1 LEARVPSIPPEL
13 IGSVFSIILIN
24 LTLSGDNA
32 VVIGMAAH
40 RLPPQQRKMA
50 VIFGS
55 VGAIVLRLI
64 LTAVA
69 ALLLRIPYL
78 KVGGG
83 ILLAWIAF
91 TLLKEEEEDAE
102 GVGGAG
108 SFREAIRTIIVADF
122 IMSVDNILGVAAA
135 SHGNMP
141 LLIFGLLVSMVVVM
155 AAGSAVASM
164 IDRFWWLVYV
174 GCAVIAW
181 IAIEMILTDHVAGPF
196 LSSIGVVTGEL
207 DELTGMAAFEPTLAG
222 LTIMAIGTALILGAA
237 HYFHR
242 HRPQQLRSAQES
254 A

>member
-1 LEARVPSIPPEL
+1 VPSIPPEL

-40 RLPPQQRKMA
+40 RLPARQRKMA
-50 VIFGS
+50 VIVGS
-55 VGAIVLRLI
+55 VGAIVLRLV

-69 ALLLRIPYL
+69 ALLLQIPYL
-78 KVGGG
+78 KVAGG

-102 GVGGAG
+102 GVGSAG

-135 SHGNMP
+135 SRGNMA
-141 LLIFGLLVSMVVVM
+141 LLIFGLIVSMIVVM
-155 AAGSAVASM
+155 AAGSAVAAM
-164 IDRFWWLVYV
+164 IDKFWWLVYV
-174 GCAVIAW
+174 GSAVIAW
-181 IAIEMILTDHVAGPF
+181 IAIEMILTDYVAGPF
-196 LSSIGVVTGEL
+196 LSTLGIVAQEV
-207 DELTGMAAFEPTLAG
+207 DELTGMNAFEPTVAG
-222 LTIMAIGTALILGAA
+222 LTIMALGTILILTAA

-242 HRPQQLRSAQES
+242 HRPAKLRSAEES
-254 A
+254 I